1 MFWKLTK
8 KDIFSSIHRNQ
19 TKIRVLLQ
27 IKTEVAKCMKNNLS
41 KLTAMTIW
49 MSFQYNDS
57 QAGNKMHCDWH
68 AVTHTCSSCC
78 MPRHNQSG
86 GRNKTM
92 FPPVR
97 PFCLSRLL
105 QVVARHLHQMDELHY
120 FTKCISSLKQLAI
133 LPVDSLHHVHICWPG
148 SGSKEVTS

>member
-68 AVTHTCSSCC
+68 AVTHTRAVVVACQDTIRVGAETRQCSHLSVPFVWVTCSQTLTSNGWTTLFYQVHLKLETIGHFTSRQSSSCPH
-78 MPRHNQSG
+78 M
-86 GRNKTM
+86 
-92 FPPVR
+92 
-97 PFCLSRLL
+97 L
-105 QVVARHLHQMDELHY
+105 ARQW
-120 FTKCISSLKQLAI
+120 K
-133 LPVDSLHHVHICWPG
+133 
-148 SGSKEVTS
+148 

>member
-41 KLTAMTIW
+41 KLTAMTIR

-57 QAGNKMHCDWH
+57 QAGNKMHCD
-68 AVTHTCSSCC
+68 
-78 MPRHNQSG
+78 
-86 GRNKTM
+86 
-92 FPPVR
+92 
-97 PFCLSRLL
+97 
-105 QVVARHLHQMDELHY
+105 
-120 FTKCISSLKQLAI
+120 
-133 LPVDSLHHVHICWPG
+133 
-148 SGSKEVTS
+148 

>member
-68 AVTHTCSSCC
+68 AVTHTVSWHATTTARQDTIRVGAETRQCSHLSVPFVWVTCSQTLTSNGWTTLFYQVHLKLETIGHFTSRQSSSCPH
-78 MPRHNQSG
+78 M
-86 GRNKTM
+86 
-92 FPPVR
+92 
-97 PFCLSRLL
+97 L
-105 QVVARHLHQMDELHY
+105 ARQW
-120 FTKCISSLKQLAI
+120 K
-133 LPVDSLHHVHICWPG
+133 
-148 SGSKEVTS
+148 